1 MLGNNLAVTREKV
14 TSIDIGETAR
24 ESGVCTEEMAG
35 VSGGKRGRKSC
46 EVQREAPALVA
57 ALCSLN
63 ARSSAF
69 TLNDPGM

>member
-1 MLGNNLAVTREKV
+1 MLGNNLVVTRKEV
-14 TSIDIGETAR
+14 TSIDIGKTAR
-24 ESGVCTEEMAG
+24 ESGVCTEERAG

-46 EVQREAPALVA
+46 EIQREAPALVA

-63 ARSSAF
+63 VRSSAF